1 MVDTTLEE
9 SVADAA
15 THPVARGAES
25 VPLFELPDERGAAF
39 ELAEK
44 LSEGPVVL
52 LFYRG
57 DW

>member
-1 MVDTTLEE
+1 MT
-9 SVADAA
+9 DAA
-15 THPVARGAES
+15 THPVARGAET
-25 VPLFELPDERGAAF
+25 VPFFELPDERGGAF
-39 ELAEK
+39 ELSGK

>member
-1 MVDTTLEE
+1 M
-9 SVADAA
+9 ADAA
-15 THPVARGAES
+15 THPVARGAETI
-25 VPLFELPDERGAAF
+25 PLFALPDERGGAF
-39 ELAEK
+39 DLAEN

>member
-1 MVDTTLEE
+1 MPETT
-9 SVADAA
+9 
-15 THPVARGAES
+15 THPIKNGAQS
-25 VPLFELPDERGAAF
+25 IPFFELPDENGEQF
-39 ELAEK
+39 ELAGR

>member
-1 MVDTTLEE
+1 M
-9 SVADAA
+9 ADAA

-25 VPLFELPDERGAAF
+25 VPLFELPDERGTAF
-39 ELAEK
+39 DLAER